1 MSENP
6 KCQAP
11 GAGAGAGGGGT
22 PRREGRPLALLLL
35 ALVLGGCS
43 TAPVS
48 RTPSASAD
56 PVARLAQEQVGRPYV
71 YGASGPTSFDCS
83 GLVQYAHRNALGVEV
98 PRTAREQFARASPV
112 SRSRLRPGDLVFFR
126 PGPGKGLHVGIYV
139 EDPLFIHAPSS
150 GRQVCYASLED
161 SYWRESLLGGGRLR

>member
-1 MSENP
+1 MSGNP
-6 KCQAP
+6 ICA
-11 GAGAGAGGGGT
+11 ASGAGGGGAL
-22 PRREGRPLALLLL
+22 RREGCPLALLLL
-35 ALVLGGCS
+35 FLAVGGCS

-71 YGASGPTSFDCS
+71 YGASGPASFDCS
-83 GLVQYAHRNALGVEV
+83 GLVHFAHRNALGVEV

-112 SRSRLRPGDLVFFR
+112 TRNRLRPGDLVFFQS
-126 PGPGKGLHVGIYV
+126 GPGKGLHVGIYV

-161 SYWRESLLGGGRLR
+161 SYWRESRLGGGRLR

>member
-1 MSENP
+1 M
-6 KCQAP
+6 
-11 GAGAGAGGGGT
+11 
-22 PRREGRPLALLLL
+22 
-35 ALVLGGCS
+35 
-43 TAPVS
+43 
-48 RTPSASAD
+48 
-56 PVARLAQEQVGRPYV
+56 ARLAQEQVGRPYV

-112 SRSRLRPGDLVFFR
+112 SRSRLRPGDLVVFR

-139 EDPLFIHAPSS
+139 EDLLFVHAPSS
-150 GRQVCYASLED
+150 GSHVCYASLED